1 MPACVQ
7 GLGAM
12 VRSLLQQ
19 VVGCFKALGLATPEL
34 DYAASV
40 LADPKQQAPDR
51 ERRRLLCSAVLCS
64 VA

>member
-1 MPACVQ
+1 
-7 GLGAM
+7 M